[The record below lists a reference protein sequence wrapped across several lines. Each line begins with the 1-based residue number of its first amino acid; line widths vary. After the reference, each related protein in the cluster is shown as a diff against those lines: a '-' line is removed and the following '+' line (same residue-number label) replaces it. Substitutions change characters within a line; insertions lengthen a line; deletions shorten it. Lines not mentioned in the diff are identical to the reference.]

1 MSQLHV
7 TQLLEKAEARERERE
22 KEEARK
28 MKRKESAF
36 KSMLKQATP
45 PIELDAV
52 WEDVCIAAWLWK
64 SFQMYQPPEHL
75 PTTTPRFSVLE
86 VPVYAAQTHR
96 NESPLQQA
104 SELELKNLILPI
116 PVWFIF

>member
-1 MSQLHV
+1 M
-7 TQLLEKAEARERERE
+7 QLLEKAEARERERE

-52 WEDVCIAAWLWK
+52 WEDVCIAAFLWK
-64 SFQMYQPPEHL
+64 SFQLYSTGCYM
-75 PTTTPRFSVLE
+75 PTTKPRFSLLV
-86 VPVYAAQTHR
+86 VSVCTTQTHR
-96 NESPLQQA
+96 NESPLQQT
-104 SELELKNLILPI
+104 SELELKN
-116 PVWFIF
+116 